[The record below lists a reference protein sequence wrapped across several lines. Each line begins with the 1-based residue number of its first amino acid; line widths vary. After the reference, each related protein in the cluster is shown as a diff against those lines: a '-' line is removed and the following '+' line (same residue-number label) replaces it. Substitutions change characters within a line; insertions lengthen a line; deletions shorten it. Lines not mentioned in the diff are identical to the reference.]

1 MVNGETIPAV
11 SVVPP
16 SGTPRKDP
24 LVSAIVSLFIPGLGQ
39 IINGQVKK
47 GIIFFVGY
55 FVAWVVI
62 VILWV
67 FSSTIAAFAT
77 FWAGGFG
84 MCCCIPVLFL
94 PLLVNVYAAYDAHK
108 TATEINSGVVVEDW
122 LS

>member
-47 GIIFFVGY
+47 G
-55 FVAWVVI
+55 
-62 VILWV
+62 VILLSGAIVLWFIMIFLTIFGSV
-67 FSSTIAAFAT
+67 FLASIT
-77 FWAGGFG
+77 GGIG
-84 MCCCIPVLFL
+84 ACCCCFGCFIPLIVHL
-94 PLLVNVYAAYDAHK
+94 YAAYDAHK
-108 TATEINSGVVVEDW
+108 TATEINNGVVVADW